1 MAGSNRQA
9 GDASCPGRD
18 ASCTR
23 TQSIASGMSGTPDGS
38 ACELVSGAG
47 VCRTLETTYPPPD
60 ARH

>member
-38 ACELVSGAG
+38 ACERGGCLQDAG
-47 VCRTLETTYPPPD
+47 DDVPPPD